1 MAAKDKA
8 AKAGAAAQAAKE
20 NPYLQRIIQDEE
32 LRDNMVV
39 AFEAA
44 RDAYSRLNNGKAPA
58 KALIEDKKLHKDLKK
73 SADALRDA
81 VGGAARGAQASRR
94 RSARVASGRLLLV
107 AIVGG
112 AVAIA
117 VSEGLR
123 NKVLDALFG
132 AEEEFDYT
140 STHTGRTGRGGARE
154 LIAPPPDRRTE
165 GAPGAPSSFPFRRPA
180 PPRPAI
186 ERSAACVWATRLAC
200 GAAHARE
207 LQR

>member
-8 AKAGAAAQAAKE
+8 AKAAAAAQAAKE
-20 NPYLQRIIQDEE
+20 NPYLQRVIQDDE

-44 RDAYSRLNNGKAPA
+44 RNAYTRLNHGKSPT
-58 KALIEDKKLHKDLKK
+58 KNLIEDKKLHANLKK

-81 VGGAARGAQASRR
+81 SSALREAPKHSTPKKKRKGGLGP
-94 RSARVASGRLLLV
+94 LLLV
-107 AIVGG
+107 ALFGG
-112 AVAIA
+112 AVAIT

-140 STHTGRTGRGGARE
+140 SNTTPA
-154 LIAPPPDRRTE
+154 APAE
-165 GAPGAPSSFPFRRPA
+165 AAPAS
-180 PPRPAI
+180 
-186 ERSAACVWATRLAC
+186 
-200 GAAHARE
+200 
-207 LQR
+207 

>member
-8 AKAGAAAQAAKE
+8 AKAAAAAQTAKE

-44 RDAYSRLNNGKAPA
+44 RNAYGRLNKGKAPA
-58 KALIEDKKLHKDLKK
+58 KNLLEDKKLHADVKR

-81 VGGAARGAQASRR
+81 TAALREAPKHTTPKKKRKGGLGK
-94 RSARVASGRLLLV
+94 LLLV
-107 AIVGG
+107 AIIGG
-112 AVAIA
+112 AVAVA
-117 VSEGLR
+117 ASEGLR

-140 STHTGRTGRGGARE
+140 SNTTPA
-154 LIAPPPDRRTE
+154 APAEAT
-165 GAPGAPSSFPFRRPA
+165 PA
-180 PPRPAI
+180 
-186 ERSAACVWATRLAC
+186 T
-200 GAAHARE
+200 
-207 LQR
+207 

>member
-8 AKAGAAAQAAKE
+8 AKAAAAAQTAKD
-20 NPYLQRIIQDEE
+20 NPYLQRIIQDED

-39 AFEAA
+39 AVEAA
-44 RDAYSRLNNGKAPA
+44 RNAYNRLNKGKAPA
-58 KALIEDKKLHKDLKK
+58 KNLIEDKKLHADVKR

-81 VGGAARGAQASRR
+81 TAALREAPKHTVPKKKRKGGI
-94 RSARVASGRLLLV
+94 GRLLLV

-112 AVAIA
+112 AIAVA

-140 STHTGRTGRGGARE
+140 SNTT
-154 LIAPPPDRRTE
+154 
-165 GAPGAPSSFPFRRPA
+165 PA
-180 PPRPAI
+180 PPAEAPA
-186 ERSAACVWATRLAC
+186 ATT
-200 GAAHARE
+200 
-207 LQR
+207 

>member
-8 AKAGAAAQAAKE
+8 AKAAAAAQAAKE
-20 NPYLQRIIQDEE
+20 NPYLQRVIQDDE

-44 RDAYSRLNNGKAPA
+44 RNAYSRLNHGKSPT
-58 KALIEDKKLHKDLKK
+58 KNLIEDKKLHANLKK

-81 VGGAARGAQASRR
+81 SAALREAPKHPTPKNKRKGGFGK
-94 RSARVASGRLLLV
+94 LLLV

-112 AVAIA
+112 AIAIA
-117 VSEGLR
+117 ASEGIR

-140 STHTGRTGRGGARE
+140 SNTTPAT
-154 LIAPPPDRRTE
+154 PTE
-165 GAPGAPSSFPFRRPA
+165 
-180 PPRPAI
+180 
-186 ERSAACVWATRLAC
+186 AAAAT
-200 GAAHARE
+200 
-207 LQR
+207 

>member
-8 AKAGAAAQAAKE
+8 AKAAAAAQAAKE
-20 NPYLQRIIQDEE
+20 NPYLQRVIQDDE

-44 RDAYSRLNNGKAPA
+44 RNAYSRLNHGKSPT
-58 KALIEDKKLHKDLKK
+58 KNLIEDKKLHANLKK

-81 VGGAARGAQASRR
+81 SSALREAPKHQAPKKKRKGGL
-94 RSARVASGRLLLV
+94 GRLLLV
-107 AIVGG
+107 ALFGG

-140 STHTGRTGRGGARE
+140 SNTTPA
-154 LIAPPPDRRTE
+154 AP
-165 GAPGAPSSFPFRRPA
+165 A
-180 PPRPAI
+180 
-186 ERSAACVWATRLAC
+186 SATSAS
-200 GAAHARE
+200 
-207 LQR
+207 

>member
-8 AKAGAAAQAAKE
+8 AKAAAAAQAAKE
-20 NPYLQRIIQDEE
+20 NPYLQRVIQDDE

-44 RDAYSRLNNGKAPA
+44 RNAYTRLNHGKSPT
-58 KALIEDKKLHKDLKK
+58 KNLIEDKKLHANLKK

-81 VGGAARGAQASRR
+81 SAALREAPKHPTPKKKRKGGFGK
-94 RSARVASGRLLLV
+94 LLLV

-112 AVAIA
+112 TIAIA

-140 STHTGRTGRGGARE
+140 SNTTPAT
-154 LIAPPPDRRTE
+154 PTE
-165 GAPGAPSSFPFRRPA
+165 
-180 PPRPAI
+180 
-186 ERSAACVWATRLAC
+186 AATAS
-200 GAAHARE
+200 
-207 LQR
+207 

>member
-8 AKAGAAAQAAKE
+8 AKAAAAAQTAKE
-20 NPYLQRIIQDEE
+20 NPYLQRIIQDED

-44 RDAYSRLNNGKAPA
+44 KNAYTRLNKGKAPA
-58 KALIEDKKLHKDLKK
+58 KNLMEDKKLHKDMKR

-81 VGGAARGAQASRR
+81 TAALREAPKHQSPKKRKGGI
-94 RSARVASGRLLLV
+94 GRLLLI
-107 AIVGG
+107 AIIGG

-140 STHTGRTGRGGARE
+140 SNTT
-154 LIAPPPDRRTE
+154 
-165 GAPGAPSSFPFRRPA
+165 PA
-180 PPRPAI
+180 PPSEAPTPA
-186 ERSAACVWATRLAC
+186 T
-200 GAAHARE
+200 
-207 LQR
+207 

>member
-8 AKAGAAAQAAKE
+8 AKAAAAAQAAKE
-20 NPYLQRIIQDEE
+20 NPYLQRVIQDDE

-44 RDAYSRLNNGKAPA
+44 RNAYQRLNHGKSPT
-58 KALIEDKKLHKDLKK
+58 KNLIEDKKLHANLKK

-81 VGGAARGAQASRR
+81 SSALREAPKHTAPKKKRKGGLG
-94 RSARVASGRLLLV
+94 RVLLV
-107 AIVGG
+107 AMLGG
-112 AVAIA
+112 AIAIA

-140 STHTGRTGRGGARE
+140 SNTTPA
-154 LIAPPPDRRTE
+154 APAE
-165 GAPGAPSSFPFRRPA
+165 AAPAS
-180 PPRPAI
+180 
-186 ERSAACVWATRLAC
+186 
-200 GAAHARE
+200 
-207 LQR
+207 

>member
-8 AKAGAAAQAAKE
+8 AKAAAAAQAAKE
-20 NPYLQRIIQDEE
+20 NPYLQRVIQDDE

-44 RDAYSRLNNGKAPA
+44 RNAYTRLNKGKAPA
-58 KALIEDKKLHKDLKK
+58 KNLVEDKKLHADLKR

-81 VGGAARGAQASRR
+81 SAALRAAPKGATPKKAKRKGGIGK
-94 RSARVASGRLLLV
+94 LLLL
-107 AIVGG
+107 AIVG
-112 AVAIA
+112 AVAAVA

-140 STHTGRTGRGGARE
+140 SNTT
-154 LIAPPPDRRTE
+154 
-165 GAPGAPSSFPFRRPA
+165 PA
-180 PPRPAI
+180 PPT
-186 ERSAACVWATRLAC
+186 EAAAAT
-200 GAAHARE
+200 
-207 LQR
+207 

>member
-8 AKAGAAAQAAKE
+8 AKAAAAAQAAKE
-20 NPYLQRIIQDEE
+20 NPYLQRVIQDDE

-44 RDAYSRLNNGKAPA
+44 RNAYTRLNHGKSPT
-58 KALIEDKKLHKDLKK
+58 KNLIEDKKLHANLKK

-81 VGGAARGAQASRR
+81 SSALRDAPKHTTPKKKRKGGFGK
-94 RSARVASGRLLLV
+94 LLLV
-107 AIVGG
+107 ALLGG

-140 STHTGRTGRGGARE
+140 SNTTPA
-154 LIAPPPDRRTE
+154 APAE
-165 GAPGAPSSFPFRRPA
+165 AAP
-180 PPRPAI
+180 
-186 ERSAACVWATRLAC
+186 AT
-200 GAAHARE
+200 
-207 LQR
+207 